1 MKPPPRNH
9 AWPQPVR
16 LGRRHELWVYG
27 LAALLLL
34 SGAGWL
40 VAHYFLA
47 IPTEFGDPHQ
57 PSEPWWLRL
66 HGAAAMG
73 FLVIVGTVL
82 LNHVVRAW
90 HLRSNHKSGLVFMG
104 LLAAMVL
111 TGYALY
117 YFGGE
122 ETRPW
127 ISKAHWIAGLASA
140 VALPIHAVLG
150 RRRQKWIAGG
160 HAAGRRSG

>member
-1 MKPPPRNH
+1 MRPH
-9 AWPQPVR
+9 LHHGGPQPVR
-16 LGRRHELWVYG
+16 LGRRHQHWVYG
-27 LAALLLL
+27 MAGLLFL

-47 IPTEFGDPHQ
+47 VPSEFGDPHH
-57 PSEPWWLRL
+57 PSEPWWLRV

-82 LNHVVRAW
+82 LHHVLRAW
-90 HLRSNHKSGLVFMG
+90 RLRNNHKSGLVFLG
-104 LLAAMVL
+104 LLAALVL

-122 ETRPW
+122 VARPW
-127 ISKAHWIAGLASA
+127 ISKAHWIAGLVSA
-140 VALPIHAVLG
+140 AALPIHVVLG
-150 RRRQKWIAGG
+150 RHRK
-160 HAAGRRSG
+160 

>member
-1 MKPPPRNH
+1 
-9 AWPQPVR
+9 
-16 LGRRHELWVYG
+16 
-27 LAALLLL
+27 
-34 SGAGWL
+34 
-40 VAHYFLA
+40 
-47 IPTEFGDPHQ
+47 
-57 PSEPWWLRL
+57 
-66 HGAAAMG
+66 MG

-90 HLRSNHKSGLVFMG
+90 HLRRNHKSGLVFMG

-127 ISKAHWIAGLASA
+127 ISKAHWIAGLASTA
-140 VALPIHAVLG
+140 VLPIHVVLG
-150 RRRQKWIAGG
+150 RRRRK
-160 HAAGRRSG
+160 